1 MMVSVSYLLQFPI
14 KLRDGDLLTAVVC
27 IPIDNHFLL
36 LVLEWSVVRKLLFVS
51 FAEAETR
58 AVLARDRWKDAVRT
72 GTTANR

>member
-36 LVLEWSVVRKLLFVS
+36 LVLE
-51 FAEAETR
+51 
-58 AVLARDRWKDAVRT
+58 
-72 GTTANR
+72 